1 MNKFSCLEPTA
12 FNEGSPVATHH
23 HETVAEDSHREVG
36 ARLQHIGHLKFPL
49 KWCRSIVYGLTW
61 CHTGLVPA
69 GPGVKHS
76 TERSLVVPSN
86 PPRTYTLSSYTMDLH
101 HATCVDGSHHG

>member
-1 MNKFSCLEPTA
+1 MRRLSRTA
-12 FNEGSPVATHH
+12 TEQWKRGSSMLATCQSL
-23 HETVAEDSHREVG
+23 A
-36 ARLQHIGHLKFPL
+36 LQGRVHILF
-49 KWCRSIVYGLTW
+49 RLTW

-76 TERSLVVPSN
+76 TERSLEVPSY

-101 HATCVDGSHHG
+101 HAK